1 MHKSGFVNII
11 GNPNV
16 GKSTLMNA
24 LVGEKLSIITSK
36 AQTTRHRILGIVN
49 GDDFQI
55 VFSDTP
61 GILKPCYKLQESMMN
76 FVRGALSDA
85 DVLLY
90 VTDTVERDDER
101 AAEIIDRIRQSGV
114 PTLVVVNKIDLTTQ
128 EALEALVE
136 KWRATLPDAE
146 IIPIS
151 AREGF
156 NIAGLF
162 DRILALLPEGE
173 PFYPKDTLTDKTLRF
188 FASEIIREKI
198 LRNYDKEIPY
208 SCEIEIEEYREEP
221 GIDRISAVIY
231 VARNSQK
238 GILIGHEGG
247 GSATIPNNGN
257 KPAAKSVTQTMKR
270 FTMRKGITG
279 VLLALALTIG
289 AGSRAQYDR
298 DYFYYVGRSFM
309 IDNNFEDAIRTLNIL
324 LRFDDDA
331 YEGYFLRGIAK
342 YNLDDLLG
350 AEADFTTAIE
360 KNPVFTT
367 AFTYRAITR
376 SRLGN
381 YDDALSD
388 FAEAIELRPDLPNAY
403 YSRGVTRLLN
413 QQFREAIDDFD
424 KFIRQENKVS
434 DAYLNRGVCY
444 LYLKDTTQA
453 YADFETAIRTNRE
466 NPMSYNRRGELEM
479 KQQRYKEAEADFDM
493 AIRCDSNYLLSYFN
507 RAIVYSSTN
516 RPMQSLADFDRVLQL
531 DSTNSLTYFNRAI
544 VRSQIGDY
552 NRALEDY
559 DKVAFYSPENV
570 LVYYNR
576 AGIQAQL
583 GNIESAV
590 EDYSKAIELYP
601 DFANAYLNRSRL
613 RYLLKDES
621 GSRRDRDIAQ
631 RKIAEYKTRLSDSTY
646 SIYAAPLRPPAGV
659 RCQRRRQHLRTH
671 RLQERR
677 QPPCAAAALPLHAPH
692 ARQPLHRHG
701 GTLPLAARGRFPP
714 PHRQPVPDAHRP
726 REQRARRLARH
737 AGQALRP
744 RADGRTRIVGA
755 AVPARHHPDAHQ
767 AVHQCRRDVHV
778 GHRPVSGQPVPLS
791 EPVDHAGGDDRL
803 HLVDRQL
810 LPAYHHRVRSGQA
823 VAELAVAHLQLRR
836 GDRRPEQGREALP
849 RLPLH
854 LLQSREPHGAVGK
867 TARSLQ
873 RLHESDRAE
882 PRLRRSVLQPRA
894 GADLHEGHAQGLSR
908 HVESRRTGYSGGL
921 RNPETIHRTR
931 PMIRSTHS
939 ITAPTAPATAVGR
952 VHTLHNGDAAE
963 TVLRKLSPKFNNQ

>member
-1 MHKSGFVNII
+1 MS
-11 GNPNV
+11 
-16 GKSTLMNA
+16 
-24 LVGEKLSIITSK
+24 EKLRK
-36 AQTTRHRILGIVN
+36 LV
-49 GDDFQI
+49 
-55 VFSDTP
+55 V
-61 GILKPCYKLQESMMN
+61 GILL
-76 FVRGALSDA
+76 A
-85 DVLLY
+85 
-90 VTDTVERDDER
+90 
-101 AAEIIDRIRQSGV
+101 
-114 PTLVVVNKIDLTTQ
+114 
-128 EALEALVE
+128 
-136 KWRATLPDAE
+136 W
-146 IIPIS
+146 
-151 AREGF
+151 
-156 NIAGLF
+156 
-162 DRILALLPEGE
+162 ALL
-173 PFYPKDTLTDKTLRF
+173 
-188 FASEIIREKI
+188 
-198 LRNYDKEIPY
+198 
-208 SCEIEIEEYREEP
+208 C
-221 GIDRISAVIY
+221 
-231 VARNSQK
+231 
-238 GILIGHEGG
+238 
-247 GSATIPNNGN
+247 
-257 KPAAKSVTQTMKR
+257 
-270 FTMRKGITG
+270 G
-279 VLLALALTIG
+279 V
-289 AGSRAQYDR
+289 RAQAQYNR
-298 DYFYYVGRSFM
+298 EYFFWVGRSCM
-309 IDNNFEDAIRTLNIL
+309 MNNDYQEAIRTLNTL
-324 LRFDDDA
+324 LRFDEKA

-646 SIYAAPLRPPAGV
+646 SIYADTTHRFDRLLSFDSKFAGGSFDRITGHNGGREEMRLLPLFKFTLMRPDTAAAPNPYRLQRVEDFLARVGDDLLTLSCRESNIAPDSLLAID
-659 RCQRRRQHLRTH
+659 RRRAEELKAGDASWITQF
-671 RLQERR
+671 ER
-677 QPPCAAAALPLHAPH
+677 
-692 ARQPLHRHG
+692 G
-701 GTLPLAARGRFPP
+701 
-714 PHRQPVPDAHRP
+714 VS
-726 REQRARRLARH
+726 
-737 AGQALRP
+737 QALIKQYTNSVNTYTAAIDRNP
-744 RADGRTRIVGA
+744 SNPFLYFNRSTTRAEMIDFISSIDNSYQRITIDSDPANRLNNNSKRTYSY
-755 AVPARHHPDAHQ
+755 D
-767 AVHQCRRDVHV
+767 
-778 GHRPVSGQPVPLS
+778 
-791 EPVDHAGGDDRL
+791 E
-803 HLVDRQL
+803 
-810 LPAYHHRVRSGQA
+810 A
-823 VAELAVAHLQLRR
+823 VADLNKALKLFPDFAHAYYNRANLQ
-836 GDRRPEQGREALP
+836 ALSG
-849 RLPLH
+849 RLPEAFEDYTKAIGLNP
-854 LLQSREPHGAVGK
+854 SF
-867 TARSLQ
+867 
-873 RLHESDRAE
+873 AE
-882 PRLRRSVLQPRA
+882 AYYNRGIVQIFMKDTRKGCLDLSKAGELGITEAYEVLKRY
-894 GADLHEGHAQGLSR
+894 AQ
-908 HVESRRTGYSGGL
+908 TQ
-921 RNPETIHRTR
+921 
-931 PMIRSTHS
+931 
-939 ITAPTAPATAVGR
+939 
-952 VHTLHNGDAAE
+952 D
-963 TVLRKLSPKFNNQ
+963 

>member
-1 MHKSGFVNII
+1 
-11 GNPNV
+11 
-16 GKSTLMNA
+16 
-24 LVGEKLSIITSK
+24 
-36 AQTTRHRILGIVN
+36 
-49 GDDFQI
+49 
-55 VFSDTP
+55 
-61 GILKPCYKLQESMMN
+61 
-76 FVRGALSDA
+76 
-85 DVLLY
+85 
-90 VTDTVERDDER
+90 
-101 AAEIIDRIRQSGV
+101 
-114 PTLVVVNKIDLTTQ
+114 
-128 EALEALVE
+128 
-136 KWRATLPDAE
+136 
-146 IIPIS
+146 
-151 AREGF
+151 
-156 NIAGLF
+156 
-162 DRILALLPEGE
+162 
-173 PFYPKDTLTDKTLRF
+173 
-188 FASEIIREKI
+188 
-198 LRNYDKEIPY
+198 
-208 SCEIEIEEYREEP
+208 
-221 GIDRISAVIY
+221 
-231 VARNSQK
+231 
-238 GILIGHEGG
+238 
-247 GSATIPNNGN
+247 
-257 KPAAKSVTQTMKR
+257 
-270 FTMRKGITG
+270 MRKGITG

-646 SIYAAPLRPPAGV
+646 SIYADTT
-659 RCQRRRQHLRTH
+659 QRFD
-671 RLQERR
+671 RLLSFDSKFSGGSFDRITGHNGGREEMRL
-677 QPPCAAAALPLHAPH
+677 LPLFKF
-692 ARQPLHRHG
+692 
-701 GTLPLAARGRFPP
+701 TLM
-714 PHRQPVPDAHRP
+714 
-726 REQRARRLARH
+726 
-737 AGQALRP
+737 
-744 RADGRTRIVGA
+744 RAD
-755 AVPARHHPDAHQ
+755 
-767 AVHQCRRDVHV
+767 
-778 GHRPVSGQPVPLS
+778 S
-791 EPVDHAGGDDRL
+791 
-803 HLVDRQL
+803 
-810 LPAYHHRVRSGQA
+810 LPAVKPYHLQRVEDFRKRIDNEYLTLSCRESNIPADSLVLLDKQYVQELNASNPSWTVLFERGVTQSLIKQYTNSVNTYSSAIELNPSNPFLYLNRSTTRAEMIDFISSIDNSYQRITIDSDPANRLNNNSKRTYSYDEA
-823 VAELAVAHLQLRR
+823 VADLNKAVKLFPDFAHAYYNRANLLALSGSLPEAYEDYSKAIELNPAFAEAYYNR
-836 GDRRPEQGREALP
+836 GIIQIFMKDTRKGCLDISKAGELGILEAYEVLKRYAQPE
-849 RLPLH
+849 
-854 LLQSREPHGAVGK
+854 
-867 TARSLQ
+867 
-873 RLHESDRAE
+873 
-882 PRLRRSVLQPRA
+882 
-894 GADLHEGHAQGLSR
+894 
-908 HVESRRTGYSGGL
+908 
-921 RNPETIHRTR
+921 N
-931 PMIRSTHS
+931 
-939 ITAPTAPATAVGR
+939 
-952 VHTLHNGDAAE
+952 
-963 TVLRKLSPKFNNQ
+963 

>member
-1 MHKSGFVNII
+1 
-11 GNPNV
+11 
-16 GKSTLMNA
+16 
-24 LVGEKLSIITSK
+24 
-36 AQTTRHRILGIVN
+36 
-49 GDDFQI
+49 
-55 VFSDTP
+55 
-61 GILKPCYKLQESMMN
+61 
-76 FVRGALSDA
+76 
-85 DVLLY
+85 
-90 VTDTVERDDER
+90 
-101 AAEIIDRIRQSGV
+101 
-114 PTLVVVNKIDLTTQ
+114 
-128 EALEALVE
+128 
-136 KWRATLPDAE
+136 
-146 IIPIS
+146 
-151 AREGF
+151 
-156 NIAGLF
+156 
-162 DRILALLPEGE
+162 
-173 PFYPKDTLTDKTLRF
+173 
-188 FASEIIREKI
+188 
-198 LRNYDKEIPY
+198 
-208 SCEIEIEEYREEP
+208 
-221 GIDRISAVIY
+221 
-231 VARNSQK
+231 
-238 GILIGHEGG
+238 
-247 GSATIPNNGN
+247 
-257 KPAAKSVTQTMKR
+257 
-270 FTMRKGITG
+270 MRKGITG

-507 RAIVYSSTN
+507 RAIV
-516 RPMQSLADFDRVLQL
+516 
-531 DSTNSLTYFNRAI
+531 
-544 VRSQIGDY
+544 RSQIGDY

-646 SIYAAPLRPPAGV
+646 SIYADTTHRFDRLLSFDANVAGSTFGRIASKSADNRLALLPLFRFTLRTPDSLSTVTAG
-659 RCQRRRQHLRTH
+659 RYHSQREADFRRRIDNRYLTLTARESNVPADSLVMLDKRYARELMAEPASWELLFQRGITQTLIKQYTNAVGTFTSAIDQYPANPFLYLNRSTTRAEMIDFISSIDNSYQRITIESDPAK
-671 RLQERR
+671 RLQN
-677 QPPCAAAALPLHAPH
+677 
-692 ARQPLHRHG
+692 
-701 GTLPLAARGRFPP
+701 
-714 PHRQPVPDAHRP
+714 
-726 REQRARRLARH
+726 
-737 AGQALRP
+737 
-744 RADGRTRIVGA
+744 
-755 AVPARHHPDAHQ
+755 
-767 AVHQCRRDVHV
+767 
-778 GHRPVSGQPVPLS
+778 S
-791 EPVDHAGGDDRL
+791 
-803 HLVDRQL
+803 
-810 LPAYHHRVRSGQA
+810 
-823 VAELAVAHLQLRR
+823 
-836 GDRRPEQGREALP
+836 
-849 RLPLH
+849 
-854 LLQSREPHGAVGK
+854 QSRTYNYDEAI
-867 TARSLQ
+867 
-873 RLHESDRAE
+873 
-882 PRLRRSVLQPRA
+882 
-894 GADLHEGHAQGLSR
+894 ADLNKAAKLYPDFPYTYYNRANLMALSGKLPEAYNDYTKAIELNPAFAEAYYNRGLVQIFMKDTRKGCLDMSKAG
-908 HVESRRTGYSGGL
+908 ELGI
-921 RNPETIHRTR
+921 PEAYEILKQY
-931 PMIRSTHS
+931 
-939 ITAPTAPATAVGR
+939 TALDR
-952 VHTLHNGDAAE
+952 
-963 TVLRKLSPKFNNQ
+963 